1 MPEEEL
7 EAMREELS
15 PEYWELSERV
25 LADPH
30 YYGSFERRPDSLQRC
45 S

>member
-1 MPEEEL
+1 
-7 EAMREELS
+7 MREELP

-30 YYGSFERRPDSLQRC
+30 YYGSFERRPDSLGASDAPIRGED
-45 S
+45 